1 MHDESTVREY
11 RIQMRESRV
20 KDREYRESARVQSRE
35 CQELETK
42 MAGLKNGAQAD
53 ALETSKGLATL
64 AKAMSQKSAELDQMA
79 TIDL

>member
-1 MHDESTVREY
+1 
-11 RIQMRESRV
+11 MRESRV

-42 MAGLKNGAQAD
+42 MAGLKRGQNVAQAD
-53 ALETSKGLATL
+53 VLEASKGLATL